1 MMDGNDNNQPA
12 TRIIPQS
19 EFELQYL
26 LGCKR
31 IHEEQETERKRI
43 HEEQETERK
52 RIHEEQET
60 IRENKKIEEEQETE
74 RKRIHEEQ
82 ETIREN
88 KKIEEEQETE
98 RMKIKHTQS
107 SISNDIL
114 WSSHQDFY
122 DNKVDGNLY
131 GFEIDWISSND
142 NDYFNDAIKSYIKD
156 YLNQLSSPKR
166 VFEANLQK
174 HFNYLIANLL
184 NAFDD
189 STVLQYKD
197 TVGSSYLESKYSP
210 DCTFIFKN
218 INVGINCLQ
227 DFAVCLGELKCSNKD
242 NTERRFIGQLLQYL
256 SVLLKKQARPKI
268 YGFLLNNEYIKFY
281 YVERRPNSSDYNY
294 YQSKP
299 LPIYDYSSKKLPI
312 NNRQKIT
319 TNEESKKHFHYCED
333 TWKIFTKFLIMNMDF
348 YRYET
353 LNIDPCDNQLNKYL
367 ITKRLGYGLTS
378 KIYLLNNQENNN
390 EKQPANNNNKRKQT
404 INNNKRKQT
413 ININKRKQENNT
425 NDIESHVI
433 KISKENGYSSE
444 FLNELKITEK
454 LKEKDIDKF
463 KLFFQEI
470 IYSSPTGNY
479 LIFKNELEKLESLS
493 LIQSKKFIDIIEYL
507 YDSNIIHRDIRPNN
521 LMIDRSGQH
530 IKLIDFGFGFTLD
543 INDKSKEL
551 PIAGTITY
559 AGYEFLNFCSKTEHS
574 TLWSRSYRYDKK
586 FDLKC
591 ALNIIICMINKT
603 VRGALYSIE
612 GLSSTKEKIPK
623 LLELWANVKNK
634 NKNYSNFL
642 NIINK
647 LTESSDFQI
656 LKDQLEELY
665 NKKIQ

>member
-31 IHEEQETERKRI
+31 IH
-43 HEEQETERK
+43 
-52 RIHEEQET
+52 
-60 IRENKKIEEEQETE
+60 EEQETE

-218 INVGINCLQ
+218 INAGINCLQ

-242 NTERRFIGQLLQYL
+242 ITERRFIGQLLQYL

-294 YQSKP
+294 YQS
-299 LPIYDYSSKKLPI
+299 
-312 NNRQKIT
+312 
-319 TNEESKKHFHYCED
+319 
-333 TWKIFTKFLIMNMDF
+333 
-348 YRYET
+348 
-353 LNIDPCDNQLNKYL
+353 
-367 ITKRLGYGLTS
+367 
-378 KIYLLNNQENNN
+378 
-390 EKQPANNNNKRKQT
+390 
-404 INNNKRKQT
+404 
-413 ININKRKQENNT
+413 
-425 NDIESHVI
+425 
-433 KISKENGYSSE
+433 
-444 FLNELKITEK
+444 
-454 LKEKDIDKF
+454 
-463 KLFFQEI
+463 
-470 IYSSPTGNY
+470 NY

-507 YDSNIIHRDIRPNN
+507 YDSNIIHRDIRPEN
-521 LMIDRSGQH
+521 LMVNKTCNH
-530 IKLIDFGFGFTLD
+530 LKLIDFGFATTLED
-543 INDKSKEL
+543 NENTIEL
-551 PIAGTITY
+551 EIAGVVSFGGLQFLKSYLQELTATTDYINY
-559 AGYEFLNFCSKTEHS
+559 NYERT
-574 TLWSRSYRYDKK
+574 
-586 FDLKC
+586 FDLQC
-591 ALNIIICMINKT
+591 ALNVVMYMKD
-603 VRGALYSIE
+603 Y
-612 GLSSTKEKIPK
+612 KIANEFK
-623 LLELWANVKNK
+623 LLKHLPLLERVAGFYKFWLNLKQNNEYYNDLINLIENV
-634 NKNYSNFL
+634 SN
-642 NIINK
+642 
-647 LTESSDFQI
+647 SSDFEPVKRRIKI
-656 LKDQLEELY
+656 LF
-665 NKKIQ
+665 